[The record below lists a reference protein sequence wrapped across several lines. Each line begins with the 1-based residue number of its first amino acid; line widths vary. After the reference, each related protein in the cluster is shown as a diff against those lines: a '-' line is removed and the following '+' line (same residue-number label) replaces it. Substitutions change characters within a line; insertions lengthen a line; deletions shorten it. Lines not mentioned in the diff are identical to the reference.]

1 MNGSRFTE
9 VQRRGDVFCVRLA
22 RLRLNET
29 EIGGLIDEVE
39 ALVTEQGCRRLALS
53 LGPQPPEFLYSVFL
67 AKLVHLQRVL
77 REHGGEMVLCHAGPE
92 VRSIFAACRLDTL
105 FTFVNDF
112 DAAVVRL
119 GAANGQGGSK
129 PPR

>member
-1 MNGSRFTE
+1 MSGNRFTQVE
-9 VQRRGDVFCVRLA
+9 RRGDAFCARLA
-22 RLRLNET
+22 RSRLNET
-29 EIGGLIDEVE
+29 EIAGLIEE
-39 ALVTEQGCRRLALS
+39 LEGLITEQGCRRLVVS

-77 REHGGEMVLCHAGPE
+77 REHGGEMALCEAGPE

-112 DAAVVRL
+112 DAAVARW
-119 GAANGQGGSK
+119 A
-129 PPR
+129 P